1 VATNAFYLMFLLA
14 ILGGLAAGLSGWAL
28 SLILIPKLKRH
39 LPSRFYRK
47 SAGQPFLNKS
57 HRILLLGF
65 LPGLFVA
72 AVFDFYGGF
81 LLMAA
86 ACLFWFV
93 IQKAPGWRQNQAA
106 RKRQEQMGEFFPQTL
121 GMAIQALKT
130 GQTVPQ
136 VVDYLSKECPSPLK
150 EEFATVRS
158 EMDLG
163 SSAEQAL
170 ANMAER
176 YPKFREF
183 NQFVESYK
191 ISRQTGAN
199 LTHLLQVLL
208 EGLEEKNRLLRKMQA
223 MTAQARLSG
232 ILVGA
237 LPLILAAVF
246 FMMDPNLMMPLFT
259 EKMGWAILSLAAV
272 LETIGFVWI
281 RHLLRLEV

>member
-1 VATNAFYLMFLLA
+1 LAENPSSSLLFLA
-14 ILGGLAAGLSGWAL
+14 VLGGLAAWLSGWVLAR
-28 SLILIPKLKRH
+28 ILISRFQNS
-39 LPSRFYRK
+39 LPSRFTRG
-47 SAGQPFLNKS
+47 SNGQLLLNPS
-57 HRILLLGF
+57 HRMLALGL
-65 LPGLFVA
+65 LPGIFIA
-72 AVFDFYGGF
+72 AVYDLYGGF

-86 ACLFWFV
+86 ACFLWVV
-93 IQKAPGWRQNQAA
+93 IQKVPGWRQTHQA
-106 RKRQEQMGEFFPQTL
+106 RKRQEQMAEFFPQTL

-136 VVDYLSKECPSPLK
+136 VVEYLSKECPTPLK
-150 EEFATVRS
+150 EELATVRS

-176 YPKFREF
+176 YPKFQEF

-199 LTHLLQVLL
+199 LTHLLQVLVD
-208 EGLEEKNRLLRKMQA
+208 GLEEKNRLIRKMQA

-232 ILVGA
+232 TLVGA
-237 LPLILAAVF
+237 LPFILAAVF
-246 FMMDPNLMMPLFT
+246 FVMDPNLMAPLFT
-259 EKMGWAILSLAAV
+259 EKMGWAILSLAVV